1 MEKKYRS
8 TNIKSFE
15 LENKK
20 LNTKTSYLRK
30 VIEYFLK
37 EKDKEEVFII
47 NKDLFITWTLIKGI

>member
-30 VIEYFLK
+30 VIEYFWK